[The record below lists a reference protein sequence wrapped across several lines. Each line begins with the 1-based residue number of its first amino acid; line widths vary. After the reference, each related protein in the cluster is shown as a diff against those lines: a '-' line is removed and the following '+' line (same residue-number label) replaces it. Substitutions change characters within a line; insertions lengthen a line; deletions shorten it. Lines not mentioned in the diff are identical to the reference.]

1 MVTAENSVPL
11 MLRKSQ
17 YILLR
22 SVSALF
28 LSLSLPFLAGA
39 QDDPVAVERPTT
51 PVDPAS
57 LPSVNPSETASG
69 TPSTA
74 TAPATATSAGTPES
88 TPVPEPKTA
97 EEQRID
103 SLERIADSLSE
114 RMRSVLKREQTL
126 DVREEALGE
135 REEALEAR
143 VRAIMSRE
151 RALEARENLVKRREE
166 LPPPQAW
173 EGPAAPSIYGKYAAV
188 IDARNGQFFHVKDA
202 RTETPVASTQKLL
215 TALIIVKAGKL
226 DQKLVVPD
234 IVTTIEPTKIGVAPG
249 QKYTRREMVRA
260 LLVRSGND
268 IAACLAIDNAGSI
281 EAFAEKMNQFAV
293 SLGTENSN
301 FTNPHGLPDDA
312 QVSTARDMALIAFEA
327 YQEPFIRECV
337 KTRTCEFTFET
348 GTVRTLYNT
357 NHLPK
362 VYPLCNGMKTG
373 FTYASGHCLVSSGF
387 NPENGAERIVVVIGS
402 NRANVTKD
410 SHALLEWALN
420 LEMKDS

>member
-1 MVTAENSVPL
+1 MP
-11 MLRKSQ
+11 KKPQ
-17 YILLR
+17 HPLLR
-22 SVSALF
+22 AVIALF
-28 LSLSLPFLAGA
+28 ICFALPLLAGA

-57 LPSVNPSETASG
+57 LPSVTA
-69 TPSTA
+69 PSTDNDTSPTPA
-74 TAPATATSAGTPES
+74 PPAPAPTPAPEPITPE
-88 TPVPEPKTA
+88 ERK
-97 EEQRID
+97 ID

-135 REEALEAR
+135 REEALQAR

-173 EGPAAPSIYGKYAAV
+173 EGPAAPSVFGKYAAV
-188 IDARNGQFFHVKDA
+188 IDAKSGQFFHLKDE
-202 RTETPVASTQKLL
+202 RHQTPVASTQKLL
-215 TALIIVKAGKL
+215 TALIVVQAGNL
-226 DQKLVVPD
+226 DQELIVPD
-234 IVTTIEPTKIGVAPG
+234 LVTTIEPTKIGVAPG

-268 IAACLAIDNAGSI
+268 IAACLAIDNAGSL
-281 EAFAEKMNQFAV
+281 EAFAEKMNQFAI
-293 SLGTENSN
+293 SLGAEGSN

-312 QVSTARDMALIAFEA
+312 QVSTARDMALISFEA

-337 KTRTCEFTFET
+337 QTRTCEFIFET
-348 GTVRTLYNT
+348 GTSRTLYNT
-357 NHLPK
+357 NSLPK

-373 FTYASGHCLVSSGF
+373 YTNASGHCLVSSGI
-387 NPENGAERIVVVIGS
+387 NPENGAERIVVIIGS
-402 NRANVTKD
+402 NRSNVTKD